1 MHMYITLTINS
12 CNATSDVL
20 EQEECITKL
29 IMQAALIFWYK
40 YQKKERILI
49 VHELFILIKWFVAS
63 FEFLLWKLHLPEA
76 NP

>member
-40 YQKKERILI
+40 YQIKELILI
-49 VHELFILIKWFVAS
+49 IH
-63 FEFLLWKLHLPEA
+63 
-76 NP
+76 

>member
-29 IMQAALIFWYK
+29 IMQAEK
-40 YQKKERILI
+40 KKELILNI
-49 VHELFILIKWFVAS
+49 H
-63 FEFLLWKLHLPEA
+63 
-76 NP
+76 

>member
-40 YQKKERILI
+40 YQKKRTDFNCSRVVESVWWKI
-49 VHELFILIKWFVAS
+49 V
-63 FEFLLWKLHLPEA
+63 FED
-76 NP
+76 NIQ

>member
-29 IMQAALIFWYK
+29 MQAALIFWYK
-40 YQKKERILI
+40 YQKIELVLI
-49 VHELFILIKWFVAS
+49 IH
-63 FEFLLWKLHLPEA
+63 
-76 NP
+76 